1 MSAFVFLATEANGA
15 HLWLFA
21 AIVVHSESVNGGCR
35 DSVCDGAVM
44 WFVVCSVVVTRNTV
58 EICITLGRMTDSPF
72 SPFSP
77 VHPVPAK

>member
-1 MSAFVFLATEANGA
+1 MDPMTTMMMGEKQKILNRMMMKGQKFSYKN
-15 HLWLFA
+15 LFFA
-21 AIVVHSESVNGGCR
+21 
-35 DSVCDGAVM
+35 
-44 WFVVCSVVVTRNTV
+44 V